1 MAVGGICGVFIHSRI
16 LSRMLIF
23 ILGSVAVSLGCYGV
37 LLLVDAFDKH
47 GSIVGDAGL
56 FSFGLILLT
65 LPAFVFNVV
74 IKRTVYQRNVS
85 SHFEISDKGEDCG

>member
-1 MAVGGICGVFIHSRI
+1 MAFLVHSRI
-16 LSRMLIF
+16 LPRMLIF
-23 ILGSVAVSLGCYGV
+23 LLGGLAVAVGCYGV

-47 GSIVGDAGL
+47 GSIVGDAVL

-74 IKRTVYQRNVS
+74 IKRTMYQRKVS